1 MQLKCYDISK
11 NHQYFKN
18 NKSANSEYFVLRNN
32 HCEFRFSETEVKKIV
47 NKECMIYTPIY
58 NGKAETLMKKARS
71 QHISLPQEALILNYQ
86 IKRYMMCMPEGFD
99 FLIFSY
105 DKKNQK
111 RKICRACFIN
121 NIVKCNDQG
130 KCERR
135 IKIKTMYFDIQNSK
149 TLENK
154 NIPHYDANK
163 TRAESSSE
171 SLQTA
176 CHRVLHI
183 LKKEFEKSG
192 FIWGVHLGIIETND
206 NFE

>member
-1 MQLKCYDISK
+1 MYDLYSYL
-11 NHQYFKN
+11 QW
-18 NKSANSEYFVLRNN
+18 KS
-32 HCEFRFSETEVKKIV
+32 
-47 NKECMIYTPIY
+47 
-58 NGKAETLMKKARS
+58 
-71 QHISLPQEALILNYQ
+71 QQISLPQEALILSHH

-135 IKIKTMYFDIQNSK
+135 IKIKTIYFDIQHSK
-149 TLENK
+149 MLGNK

-163 TRAESSSE
+163 TRAESSFE

-183 LKKEFEKSG
+183 LKKEFEKGG
-192 FIWGVHLGIIETND
+192 FIWKCAFSVILLYLEIYFTYCLVLIFQD
-206 NFE
+206 IRY